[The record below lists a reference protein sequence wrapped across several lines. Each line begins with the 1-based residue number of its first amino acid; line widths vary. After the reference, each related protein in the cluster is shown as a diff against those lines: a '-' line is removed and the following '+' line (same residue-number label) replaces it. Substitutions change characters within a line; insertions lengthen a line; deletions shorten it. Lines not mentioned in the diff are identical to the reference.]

1 MTYGELERTLG
12 HDVIRSMEATL
23 GRAFSLADREGQP
36 EKYDALLELLT
47 ALLAASI
54 ITKEYEAATRAR
66 VLATRL
72 VSIVDQSLSIK
83 ETDRRKQLS

>member
-1 MTYGELERTLG
+1 MTYGELEK
-12 HDVIRSMEATL
+12 TL
-23 GRAFSLADREGQP
+23 GRDVIHNMEASLGQAFLLADGDSKP
-36 EKYDALLELLT
+36 EKFDALLELLT

-66 VLATRL
+66 LLATRL

-83 ETDRRKQLS
+83 DAGRRKRLS